1 MEIEEADPLTEEALS
16 ATEEEPEGFHDG
28 AVPGS
33 QGDDMPRVLVVDDD
47 ESLRLLYT
55 SELAD
60 EGYDIDAVSSGREA
74 LEYLDGSKPDVV
86 ILDIKMEGMD
96 GLAVLDE
103 IMKRDK
109 TIPVVLNTA
118 YSNFKSDFTTW
129 SADAYIVKSSDL
141 SELKKTIKQV
151 LGEA

>member
-1 MEIEEADPLTEEALS
+1 MS
-16 ATEEEPEGFHDG
+16 
-28 AVPGS
+28 
-33 QGDDMPRVLVVDDD
+33 RVLVVDDD

-55 SELAD
+55 SELTD
-60 EGYDIDAVSSGREA
+60 EGYEVEAVSSGKEA
-74 LEYLDGSKPDVV
+74 LDYLDRSKPDVV
-86 ILDIKMEGMD
+86 ILDIKMDGMD

-118 YSNFKSDFTTW
+118 YSNFKSDFSTW

-141 SELKKTIKQV
+141 SELKTTIKQV

>member
-1 MEIEEADPLTEEALS
+1 
-16 ATEEEPEGFHDG
+16 
-28 AVPGS
+28 
-33 QGDDMPRVLVVDDD
+33 MPRVLVVDDD

-60 EGYDIDAVSSGREA
+60 EGYEIDAVSSGKEA
-74 LEYLDGSKPDVV
+74 LEYIDGGKPDVV

-118 YSNFKSDFTTW
+118 YSNFKSDFSTW

>member
-1 MEIEEADPLTEEALS
+1 
-16 ATEEEPEGFHDG
+16 
-28 AVPGS
+28 
-33 QGDDMPRVLVVDDD
+33 MPRVLVVDDD

-55 SELAD
+55 SELSD
-60 EGYDIDAVSSGREA
+60 EGYDVEAVSSGKEA
-74 LEYLDGSKPDVV
+74 LDYLDSGKPDVV

-103 IMKRDK
+103 IMRRDK

-118 YSNFKSDFTTW
+118 YSNFKSDFSTW

-141 SELKKTIKQV
+141 SELKTTIKQV
-151 LGEA
+151 LGET

>member
-1 MEIEEADPLTEEALS
+1 
-16 ATEEEPEGFHDG
+16 
-28 AVPGS
+28 
-33 QGDDMPRVLVVDDD
+33 MPRVLVVDDD

-55 SELAD
+55 SELTD
-60 EGYDIDAVSSGREA
+60 EGYEIDAVSSGKEA
-74 LEYLDGSKPDVV
+74 LEYLDSGKPDVV

-118 YSNFKSDFTTW
+118 YSNFKSDFSTW

-141 SELKKTIKQV
+141 SELKKAIKEV
-151 LGEA
+151 LGET

>member
-1 MEIEEADPLTEEALS
+1 
-16 ATEEEPEGFHDG
+16 
-28 AVPGS
+28 
-33 QGDDMPRVLVVDDD
+33 MPRVLVVDDD

-55 SELAD
+55 SELTE
-60 EGYDIDAVSSGREA
+60 EGYEVNAVPSGEEA
-74 LEYLDGSKPDVV
+74 LRAIDGGRPDVV

-96 GLAVLDE
+96 GLKVLDE

-118 YSNFKSDFTTW
+118 YSNFKSDFSTW

-141 SELKKTIKQV
+141 GELKKTIKQV
-151 LGEA
+151 LGEAEN